1 MWSIRQSLNKSGFGA
16 LVTNTDF
23 LRLFGGRVVT
33 DTGDSLYF
41 IGTMWL
47 VWELTG
53 SPFYTGL
60 ATALVRAPDLL
71 NFLVGP
77 LVDRWKLRRVLL
89 STQLVNG
96 VGVLIVPVAAMMGFL
111 SVWLVLLVIPVLYF
125 INGFVYPAQNAA
137 LPRIVEK
144 EDLTRA
150 NSLFST
156 SLRTV
161 DMVANAIGGAL
172 IAFIGAITLFSINS
186 ITFFIAI
193 ILFLGVSIP
202 ATSAEDNDTESK
214 TKEKDKNENE
224 GGYVAELRDGVRYMR
239 GSVLPA
245 ILFGIMITNFAATAM
260 TAILPAFADS
270 IAGPAVYGL
279 LVAAIGAGTLVGTSV
294 AFLVEDYSL
303 SRVAVISNLSS
314 GLLLLVAIAAPGV
327 WITGAFLFLSSVPL
341 GTFNVLFFSM
351 VQSGLSNAYLG
362 RVTSV
367 MRTFLSGIAPV
378 GGLLGGSVASAV
390 GSKMAMYG
398 VGGIFVIM
406 GMYYFLHPRLRSLP
420 SVTGV
425 DEAELKVVQ

>member
-1 MWSIRQSLNKSGFGA
+1 MWSIRQSLNESGFGA

-270 IAGPAVYGL
+270 IAGPTVYGL

-314 GLLLLVAIAAPGV
+314 GSLLLVAIAAPGV

-351 VQSGLSNAYLG
+351 VQSGLSNEYLG

-367 MRTFLSGIAPV
+367 MRTFLSGIAPI

-420 SVTGV
+420 SVTGA
-425 DEAELKVVQ
+425 DEAELKVAQ